1 MLIDFH
7 THAFPDALAP
17 KAMDSLMHRANT
29 VPFTD
34 GTLGALKNKME
45 LWGVDISVL
54 LNIATNPKQ
63 QDKVNDFAESVNNS
77 CDNIIA
83 FGSVNPFTPEPE
95 KSVFDL
101 KERGFRG
108 IKLHPDYFELVLDD
122 KKMMKIFDA
131 AQEAELV
138 VVTHSGYDFISP
150 EFIHVTPDRILK
162 VIKEFPRLKLVCAHM
177 GANRM
182 WREVVMKLCGKNIY
196 FDTSLCAYE
205 IDKKMAE
212 NIIKNHHGD
221 KILFGSD
228 MPWCS
233 AELSKVFIDSLDISD
248 ALKENIFAN
257 NAKKLLGL

>member
-1 MLIDFH
+1 MIIDFH
-7 THAFPDALAP
+7 THAFPDVLAP
-17 KAMDSLMHRANT
+17 RAMEHLTEKSNT

-34 GTLGALKNKME
+34 GTLDGLKRKME
-45 LWGVDISVL
+45 LWGIDKSVL

-63 QDKVNDFAESVNNS
+63 QDKVNLFAESVNAT

-83 FGSVNPFTPEPE
+83 FGSVNPFTEDPE

-101 KERGFRG
+101 KERGFKG
-108 IKLHPDYFELVLDD
+108 IKLHPDYFDLTLDD
-122 KKMMKIFDA
+122 KRMMTVFGA
-131 AQEAELV
+131 AQEAEIAV
-138 VVTHSGYDFISP
+138 AVHSGYDFISP
-150 EFIHVTPDRILK
+150 AFIHATPDRILN
-162 VIKEFPRLKLVCAHM
+162 VIHAFPKLKLICAHM

-182 WREVVMKLCGKNIY
+182 WREVLLKLCGKNVY

-205 IDKKMAE
+205 IDKTMAE

-233 AELSKVFIDSLDISD
+233 AELSKMFIDSLDVSD
-248 ALKENIFAN
+248 ELKENIFYK
-257 NAKKLLGL
+257 NAQRLLDI

>member
-17 KAMDSLMHRANT
+17 RAMEHLTDKGNM

-34 GTLGALKNKME
+34 GTVRGLQEKMK
-45 LWGVDISVL
+45 LWGVNRSVL

-63 QDKVNDFAESVNNS
+63 QDKVNSFAQQVNETQ
-77 CDNIIA
+77 DNIIA
-83 FGSVNPFTPEPE
+83 FGSVNPFTEEPE
-95 KSVFDL
+95 KCVYDL
-101 KERGFRG
+101 KERGFKG
-108 IKLHPDYFELVLDD
+108 IKLHPDYFDVTLDD
-122 KKMMKIFDA
+122 KRMMRIFGA
-131 AQEAELV
+131 AQDTDLV
-138 VVTHSGYDFISP
+138 VAVHSGYDFISP
-150 EFIHVTPDRILK
+150 AFIHATPDRILN
-162 VIKEFPRLKLVCAHM
+162 VINTYPSLKLVCAHM

-182 WREVVMKLCGKNIY
+182 WREVLLKLCGKNVY
-196 FDTSLCAYE
+196 FDTSLCAFE

-233 AELSKVFIDSLDISD
+233 AELSKVFIESLDISEE
-248 ALKENIFAN
+248 LKENIFSN
-257 NAKKLLGL
+257 NAVKLLEL

>member
-17 KAMDSLMHRANT
+17 KAMDHLISKSNT

-34 GTLGALKNKME
+34 GTLDGLKSKME
-45 LWGVDISVL
+45 LWDIDISVL

-63 QDKVNDFAESVNNS
+63 QDKVNAFAQSVNETN
-77 CDNIIA
+77 DNIIA
-83 FGSVNPFTPEPE
+83 FGSVNPFTPDPE
-95 KSVFDL
+95 ASVYDL
-101 KERGFRG
+101 KERGFKG

-122 KKMMKIFDA
+122 KRMMKIFGA
-131 AQEAELV
+131 AQESELV
-138 VVTHSGYDFISP
+138 VAIHSGYDFISP
-150 EFIHVTPDRILK
+150 AFIHATPERILK
-162 VIKEFPRLKLVCAHM
+162 VITEFPKLKLVAAHM

-182 WREVVMKLCGKNIY
+182 WREVLLKLCGTNVY

-205 IDKKMAE
+205 IDKKTAE

-233 AELSKVFIDSLDISD
+233 AQLSKMFVDSLDIPVE
-248 ALKENIFAN
+248 LKENIYSK
-257 NAKKLLGL
+257 NAVNLLGL